1 VGDEQYNGAV
11 PLNGGEEEGEITT
24 PPSQQ
29 LLALQCCEVEFPDAE
44 YETVWS
50 RKRRRD
56 VVQGRPS
63 NDRTV
68 HASLSQAWWTPLLT
82 EYMSSESAFGAIDY
96 DIRISD
102 TNAKQDSEST
112 LKPSHLEEEA
122 KHTPTNPEYRPDLLP
137 PPIMISPGRN
147 KYVVG
152 KLRDP
157 VTHKN
162 RWFVKS
168 ASPEECGGPYHANI
182 ADDLEEWIRSVPG
195 FESAELTITGGGR
208 IDYVPSSRDDD
219 SEDKTENVLVYG
231 FSYRYGKG
239 DHSYVASLIQ
249 QYFITNN
256 TVDVSYDTSDD
267 LY

>member
-1 VGDEQYNGAV
+1 
-11 PLNGGEEEGEITT
+11 
-24 PPSQQ
+24 
-29 LLALQCCEVEFPDAE
+29 
-44 YETVWS
+44 
-50 RKRRRD
+50 
-56 VVQGRPS
+56 
-63 NDRTV
+63 
-68 HASLSQAWWTPLLT
+68 
-82 EYMSSESAFGAIDY
+82 
-96 DIRISD
+96 
-102 TNAKQDSEST
+102 
-112 LKPSHLEEEA
+112 
-122 KHTPTNPEYRPDLLP
+122 
-137 PPIMISPGRN
+137 MISPGRN

-157 VTHKN
+157 VTHKI

-182 ADDLEEWIRSVPG
+182 ADDLEEWIRTVPG

-256 TVDVSYDTSDD
+256 TVDVSYDMSDD